1 MKTLH
6 KHADLIKA
14 WADGAEIE
22 ARQGD
27 SNSWVAVQEPNW
39 SIHGVYRI
47 KPKPDYV
54 EKYFASG
61 HTYFSNGQH
70 ISFVRVAEH
79 WEHENLKLTFD
90 GETDKLKAAE
100 VIA

>member
-1 MKTLH
+1 MKTPH

-22 ARQGD
+22 FRWTTDAPWKHVTNPTWDVD
-27 SNSWVAVQEPNW
+27 SW
-39 SIHGVYRI
+39 YRI

-61 HTYFSNGQH
+61 HTYFASGQH
-70 ISFVRVAEH
+70 IGFVRVAEH

-90 GETDKLKAAE
+90 GETGKLKAAE